1 MYIIKNSKVEKIQ
14 KGHVKLDTPIVTFE
28 EGEIPRNTYH
38 NTLAFRMSIGLVRE
52 PNLSE
57 GHKKWKEKEDK
68 KKAEKEEKERKKKE
82 KEYNKL
88 SEED

>member
-1 MYIIKNSKVEKIQ
+1 MYLIKNSKVEKIQ

-38 NTLAFRMSIGLVRE
+38 NTLAFRMSIGLVRK

-57 GHKKWKEKEDK
+57 KHKKWKEAFDEFQ
-68 KKAEKEEKERKKKE
+68 AEVEE
-82 KEYNKL
+82 
-88 SEED
+88 